1 MISKQRYETMKKEF
15 GTISS
20 WAVWAPVV
28 DSPKSGVGDL
38 SVFESS
44 DLLDVLNPNYV
55 FVGLNCS
62 STHIPKPGSPSVRIW
77 GNFHC
82 RHRGGKDANL
92 RDALTGTEY
101 EGAYLT
107 DILKY
112 ADQPLASK
120 VRKHFKEYPDE
131 LQAHFDKF
139 YREIDLLGD
148 VETIFVFGSDALY
161 YVLQCEDKLREMGVQ
176 HIIPLIHYSAPKM
189 YKRGAYR
196 DYFQKIIKNELRISD
211 LKR

>member
-1 MISKQRYETMKKEF
+1 MDYQKLKEEF
-15 GTISS
+15 GRYAS
-20 WAVWAPVV
+20 WGVWDPNDV
-28 DSPKSGVGDL
+28 DILPNDLTPKKSR
-38 SVFESS
+38 
-44 DLLDVLNPNYV
+44 YM
-55 FVGLNCS
+55 FVGLNAS
-62 STHIPKPGSPSVRIW
+62 QAEDERIW

-112 ADQPLASK
+112 ANQPLAYK
-120 VRKHFKEYPDE
+120 VRKYFKKYPEE

-139 YREIDLLGD
+139 FREIDLLGD
-148 VETIFVFGSDALY
+148 VEIIFVFGKDALY
-161 YVLQCEDKLREMGVQ
+161 YVLQCEDKIRAKGVQ

-189 YKRGAYR
+189 YKKGAYR
-196 DYFQKIIKNELRISD
+196 DYFQKIIKEELSV
-211 LKR
+211 

>member
-1 MISKQRYETMKKEF
+1 MDYQKLKEEFGGYASWGVWDSEDIGVLPNDRSMKK
-15 GTISS
+15 S
-20 WAVWAPVV
+20 
-28 DSPKSGVGDL
+28 K
-38 SVFESS
+38 
-44 DLLDVLNPNYV
+44 YM
-55 FVGLNCS
+55 FVGLNAS
-62 STHIPKPGSPSVRIW
+62 QAEDGRIW